1 MPLELKG
8 VHQYEKVPNSQEAR
22 LVKVNPY
29 LRLTHQGHPPVY
41 VQGGAIYAEGGGP
54 VSPVPDW
61 FDEEMR
67 RVNPKVRDE
76 VGWKPLPGDPP
87 LLSGPQY
94 TGGSAAYA
102 AGNPVTVNMTTA
114 PAAMPTTWTCPAAGC
129 GETMPTRK
137 KGLHVAKHRR
147 AERA

>member
-94 TGGSAAYA
+94 TGGSVASP
-102 AGNPVTVNMTTA
+102 NPQM
-114 PAAMPTTWTCPAAGC
+114 WTCPAAGC
-129 GETMPTRK
+129 GETMPARK